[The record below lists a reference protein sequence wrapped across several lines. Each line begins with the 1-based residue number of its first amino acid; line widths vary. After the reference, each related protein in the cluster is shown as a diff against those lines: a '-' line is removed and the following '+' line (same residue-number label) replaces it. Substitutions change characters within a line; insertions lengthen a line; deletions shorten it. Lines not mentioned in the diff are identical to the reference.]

1 MRPST
6 RTSRI
11 ETTHGA
17 FCRAGREYDQN
28 KFYWHFKCC
37 RLLFPL
43 LNLHARVEAR
53 VVHVTPMAG
62 GIRLIPN
69 ESLQNKFRKPDF
81 ESELVALAQQFVD
94 LSKT

>member
-1 MRPST
+1 LRQ
-6 RTSRI
+6 RTAPFAEQVENTIRI
-11 ETTHGA
+11 NFIGTL
-17 FCRAGREYDQN
+17 N
-28 KFYWHFKCC
+28 VC

>member
-1 MRPST
+1 LRQ
-6 RTSRI
+6 RTAAFAEQVENTIRI
-11 ETTHGA
+11 NFIGTLNV
-17 FCRAGREYDQN
+17 C
-28 KFYWHFKCC
+28 K
-37 RLLFPL
+37 LLFPL

-62 GIRLIPN
+62 GIRLILN

>member
-1 MRPST
+1 LRQ
-6 RTSRI
+6 RTAAFAEQVENTIRI
-11 ETTHGA
+11 NFIGTLNV
-17 FCRAGREYDQN
+17 C
-28 KFYWHFKCC
+28 K
-37 RLLFPL
+37 LLFPL

-62 GIRLIPN
+62 GIHLIPN

>member
-6 RTSRI
+6 RTSKI
-11 ETTHGA
+11 ETVHGA
-17 FCRAGREYDQN
+17 FCREQVENTIRINFIGTLNVR
-28 KFYWHFKCC
+28 

-43 LNLHARVEAR
+43 ALLNLHAR
-53 VVHVTPMAG
+53 VVHVTPMTG

-69 ESLQNKFRKPDF
+69 ESLRNKFRKPDF
-81 ESELVALAQQFVD
+81 ESELVALVQRFVD